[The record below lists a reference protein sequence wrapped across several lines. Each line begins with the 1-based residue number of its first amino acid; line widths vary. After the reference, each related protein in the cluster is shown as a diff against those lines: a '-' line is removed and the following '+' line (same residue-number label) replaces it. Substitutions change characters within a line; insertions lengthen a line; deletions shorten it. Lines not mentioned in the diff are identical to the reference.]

1 MEGDKRMSVGL
12 VSARGEE
19 SDGGFGGRYGEAT
32 LIRPLRHTG
41 GVGGEGARCGGDVRA
56 GE

>member
-1 MEGDKRMSVGL
+1 MSVGL
-12 VSARGEE
+12 VSVRGEE
-19 SDGGFGGRYGEAT
+19 SDGGFGGRNGEAT

-41 GVGGEGARCGGDVRA
+41 GVGGEGARCGGDVMA